1 MNNSVKERA
10 FDRIWASREIALIN
24 AQQQD
29 PYWKIDQDRAFEL
42 SLCDLKDIETWNY
55 ILTLIEKDRT

>member
-1 MNNSVKERA
+1 MSDNIKERA

-24 AQQQD
+24 AQEQD
-29 PYWKIDQDRAFEL
+29 PYWKIDPDRAFEL
-42 SLCDLKDIETWNY
+42 SLSDTEDIEMWNY

>member
-1 MNNSVKERA
+1 MSDNIKERA

-24 AQQQD
+24 AREQD
-29 PYWKIDQDRAFEL
+29 PYWKIDPDRAFEL
-42 SLCDLKDIETWNY
+42 SLSDSEDIDMWNY